1 MTKKAEMEMWQIVL
15 MILAIL
21 LLIIF
26 LMWYGGVGDQIEQF
40 LTRIGDLF

>member
-1 MTKKAEMEMWQIVL
+1 MNKKAEMEMWQIVL

-21 LLIIF
+21 MLIIF
-26 LMWYGGVGDQIEQF
+26 LMWYGGIGEQIDNF

>member
-21 LLIIF
+21 LFIVI
-26 LMWYGGVGDQIEQF
+26 LMWYGELGEQIEQF
-40 LTRIGDLF
+40 LTRIGELF